1 VRSKLIAVLLIP
13 AMAFLVLASVSIAS
27 SVRNAQQFG
36 QGAKLAEL
44 GREVTGLV
52 HELQQE
58 RDLTIGHISSGR
70 SKQFQSQL
78 EQQITATGKAIDDY
92 RKAELPLYDDIK
104 GMRPAFDA
112 IRRDIYELPSL
123 RGTVAQSGLT
133 ESAVFAEY
141 SSVIADILRLIPEI
155 SERSGSDEL
164 TNRVSALEAI
174 STAKELSSQERGM
187 LLGIALRKGY
197 SFGEFQDFQALL
209 AREKAALDRFTNEA
223 SGADRVLF
231 ADTVKGQAV
240 LAVLRIEEAAAN
252 RLGNSSDLD
261 INPDQWYSSSTT
273 KIELMRSVEA
283 DLLDN
288 VIFRGN
294 ELSADAQRQAL
305 VNGMLIAVTLAVA
318 LFTSLAVARSMAR
331 SLQRLRAS
339 ALDVAENRL
348 PEAIQRLR
356 TTESGGL
363 DLRVQPIGIDSRD
376 EIGEVARAFDAV
388 HEEAIRLATE
398 QAVLRSNVNAMF
410 VNLSRRSQS
419 LVERQLRLI
428 DELEDREQDPD
439 QLENLFKLDHLA
451 TRMRRNDESLLVL
464 AGSESTRRWSAPV
477 PLSDVL
483 LAATAEVEQYTRI
496 TQTTVS
502 NVSVAG
508 HAVSDL
514 VHLLA
519 ELLENATS
527 FSSPTTNVV
536 LTGRAIRGGT
546 EAMIEIEDS
555 GLGMTPEALADAN
568 ERLAEPPIIDVSVSQ
583 RMGLFVVSR
592 LAQRHDITVQLRESP
607 RGGVTALAWLP
618 PSLIGNAGGIPAAT
632 GPRSELGAGRVEGRD
647 LDSAIAARALP
658 GPQDADEQPA
668 DDAADIEPAPLPRRG
683 TTQSQ
688 PAVPSQPQ
696 PRPAPAAPARGPS
709 TGNAGE
715 KAPIQPGQP
724 VQPGVPTGPA
734 QAPKPPMPIAAAGA
748 DAPAAGHDAPADAVN
763 GRSNPAGRPSKDE
776 ALPGTTY
783 GPPDSTPPDSA
794 LPDSALPDSAL
805 PDSALPNSAL
815 PNSALPNSALPNSTL
830 PIYESV
836 SEWFRIRQP
845 GERTAPVATP
855 APAYVA
861 GQPAPPAPVA
871 ALGLGEEPAAPT
883 PTLQPAATAPETGP
897 EPAVPAA
904 EGTAATPAAAS
915 VASES
920 ITEAIEAIT
929 ETGADVDDEAVAVP
943 ADWRS
948 PGDEGWAAAAAAAY
962 EPVSGGTTRAGL
974 PIRVPMAHFVP
985 GVAEPPAATPHR
997 PTAPAAAASTRTP
1010 ETVRG
1015 VLTSYY
1021 QGVRQAREA
1030 AEDRATKHI
1039 ADEQQENS

>member
-1 VRSKLIAVLLIP
+1 MRSKLIAVLLIP
-13 AMAFLVLASVSIAS
+13 ALAFLVLASVNIAS
-27 SVRNAQQFG
+27 SVNNAQQFG
-36 QGAKLAEL
+36 QGAQLAEL
-44 GREVTGLV
+44 GREVTDLV

-58 RDLTIGHISSGR
+58 RDLTIGHVAGGR
-70 SKQFQSQL
+70 VATVKNDKEYSDQL
-78 EQQITATGKAIDDY
+78 DQQVDVVDDAVLTY
-92 RKAELPLYDDIK
+92 RRAELPLYDDIK
-104 GMRPAFDA
+104 GLRPAFDT

-133 ESAVFAEY
+133 ESAVFEEY
-141 SSVIADILRLIPEI
+141 SAIIANTLHLLPEI
-155 SERSGSDEL
+155 SARSGSEEL
-164 TNRVSALEAI
+164 TASVEALDNI
-174 STAKELSSQERGM
+174 STAKELSSQERAK
-187 LLGIALRKGY
+187 LLGIALRNGY
-197 SFGEFQDFQALL
+197 SFGEFQDFQAIL
-209 AREKAALDRFTNEA
+209 AREDAALERFTSQASEA
-223 SGADRVLF
+223 ARVLL

-240 LAVLRIEEAAAN
+240 LAVLRIEETAAN
-252 RLGNSSDLD
+252 RQGSTDLG
-261 INPDQWYSSSTT
+261 INADQWYSASTT
-273 KIELMRSVEA
+273 KIELMRTVES
-283 DLLDN
+283 DLLDG
-288 VIFRGN
+288 VIVRGN
-294 ELSADAQRQAL
+294 ELSSGAQRQAL
-305 VNGMLIAVTLAVA
+305 VNGMLIAVTLAIA

-348 PEAIQRLR
+348 PEAVQRLR
-356 TTESGGL
+356 TTESGDL

-376 EIGEVARAFDAV
+376 EVGEVARAFDAV

-410 VNLSRRSQS
+410 VNLSRRSQG

-527 FSSPTTNVV
+527 FSSPQTNVV

-555 GLGMTPEALADAN
+555 GIGMTPEALGGAN

-607 RGGVTALAWLP
+607 RGGVTALVWLP
-618 PSLIGNAGGIPAAT
+618 PSLIGSAGGTQTPAGQRPA
-632 GPRSELGAGRVEGRD
+632 GLPDALAGGRPDRGELQPA
-647 LDSAIAARALP
+647 LSARALP
-658 GPQDADEQPA
+658 GPQDSDEPPTGE
-668 DDAADIEPAPLPRRG
+668 IGPSGLPRRG
-683 TTQSQ
+683 TENQ
-688 PAVPSQPQ
+688 PAIPPQQQPSAT
-696 PRPAPAAPARGPS
+696 PAGTPPNGG
-709 TGNAGE
+709 T
-715 KAPIQPGQP
+715 GQP
-724 VQPGVPTGPA
+724 AQPGVPAGPS
-734 QAPKPPMPIAAAGA
+734 QVPPLPAPVAAAGA
-748 DAPAAGHDAPADAVN
+748 GVPAAGQETAADPVN
-763 GRSNPAGRPSKDE
+763 GRQHPGGVGAEE
-776 ALPGTTY
+776 ALPGASAD
-783 GPPDSTPPDSA
+783 GSTPDAS
-794 LPDSALPDSAL
+794 
-805 PDSALPNSAL
+805 
-815 PNSALPNSALPNSTL
+815 L
-830 PIYESV
+830 PIYDSV
-836 SEWFRIRQP
+836 SEWFRTRPPGDRPAQAAQP
-845 GERTAPVATP
+845 AQPVTAPSA
-855 APAYVA
+855 AP
-861 GQPAPPAPVA
+861 GPSAPRV
-871 ALGLGEEPAAPT
+871 PAAPT
-883 PTLQPAATAPETGP
+883 APPPPDGPLQTRRPAAAGAPTGP
-897 EPAVPAA
+897 QPAVPV
-904 EGTAATPAAAS
+904 AAA
-915 VASES
+915 AGPMAEPDAE
-920 ITEAIEAIT
+920 TEEAAAAG
-929 ETGADVDDEAVAVP
+929 E
-943 ADWRS
+943 WHS
-948 PGDEGWAAAAAAAY
+948 PGDEGWAAAAAAY

-985 GVAEPPAATPHR
+985 GAAETPGPGRPAAPPPAPQA
-997 PTAPAAAASTRTP
+997 PTRNP
-1010 ETVRG
+1010 EAVRG

-1030 AEDRATKHI
+1030 ADDRAAKHI
-1039 ADEQQENS
+1039 ADDEQENS

>member
-13 AMAFLVLASVSIAS
+13 ALAFLVLASVNIAS
-27 SVRNAQQFG
+27 SVQNAQQFG

-52 HELQQE
+52 HEMQQE
-58 RDLTIGHISSGR
+58 RDLTIGHITSGR
-70 SKQFQSQL
+70 KGPFGAELDKQVDVVDDAVL
-78 EQQITATGKAIDDY
+78 DY
-92 RKAELPLYDDIK
+92 RRAELPIYDDIE
-104 GMRPAFDA
+104 GLRASFDV
-112 IRRDIYELPSL
+112 IRRDIYDLPSL

-133 ESAVFAEY
+133 ESAVFQEY
-141 SSVIADILRLIPEI
+141 SSIIADILRLVPLI
-155 SERSGSDEL
+155 SERGAGDEL
-164 TNRVSALEAI
+164 SKSVQALGNI
-174 STAKELSSQERGM
+174 SMAKELSSQERGK
-187 LLGIALRKGY
+187 LLGIALHKGY
-197 SFGEFQDFQALL
+197 SFGEFQDFQAVL
-209 AREKAALDRFTNEA
+209 AREQAALDRFTSEA
-223 SGADRVLF
+223 DESERVLF

-240 LAVLRIEEAAAN
+240 LAVLRIEQTAAN
-252 RLGNSSDLD
+252 RQGSSDLL
-261 INPDQWYSSSTT
+261 INPDQWYSASTT
-273 KIELMRSVEA
+273 KIELMRSVESE
-283 DLLDN
+283 LLN
-288 VIFRGN
+288 RVVAQGN
-294 ELSADAQRQAL
+294 ALSSDAQRQAL
-305 VNGMLIAVTLAVA
+305 VSGMLIAVTLAIA

-348 PEAIQRLR
+348 PEAVQRLR

-363 DLRVQPIGIDSRD
+363 DLQVHPIGIDSRD

-410 VNLSRRSQS
+410 VNLSRRSQG

-502 NVSVAG
+502 TVSVAG

-527 FSSPTTNVV
+527 FSSPATNVV

-555 GLGMTPEALADAN
+555 GIGMTPEALAEAN

-607 RGGVTALAWLP
+607 RGGVTALVWLP
-618 PSLIGNAGGIPAAT
+618 PSLIGSAPGSQGPSVPRPEGLRDDLSPGRPERGGELQPA
-632 GPRSELGAGRVEGRD
+632 L
-647 LDSAIAARALP
+647 AARALP
-658 GPQDADEQPA
+658 GPQTAGDRPSGDSDQAPPKRGAAGQPA
-668 DDAADIEPAPLPRRG
+668 IPAQQPPSATPG
-683 TTQSQ
+683 GGPPNGETGQPSSQ
-688 PAVPSQPQ
+688 PGQPSG
-696 PRPAPAAPARGPS
+696 PAAPA
-709 TGNAGE
+709 
-715 KAPIQPGQP
+715 
-724 VQPGVPTGPA
+724 GPA
-734 QAPKPPMPIAAAGA
+734 GPAAVPSLAVPVAAAGA
-748 DAPAAGHDAPADAVN
+748 GVPPTGQPTATDPVN
-763 GRSNPAGRPSKDE
+763 GRTHPGASGTGDDG
-776 ALPGTTY
+776 LPGTAA
-783 GPPDSTPPDSA
+783 GAAAPDAP
-794 LPDSALPDSAL
+794 
-805 PDSALPNSAL
+805 
-815 PNSALPNSALPNSTL
+815 L
-830 PIYESV
+830 PIYDSV
-836 SEWFRIRQP
+836 SEWFRTRTP
-845 GERTAPVATP
+845 EERAAAQAAGAAP
-855 APAYVA
+855 
-861 GQPAPPAPVA
+861 PAPPAPPGPSAPALPLRTPPAGRPA
-871 ALGLGEEPAAPT
+871 AAPAAPG
-883 PTLQPAATAPETGP
+883 QPAPAGAPSGAP
-897 EPAVPAA
+897 SPA
-904 EGTAATPAAAS
+904 PAAAQ
-915 VASES
+915 A
-920 ITEAIEAIT
+920 A
-929 ETGADVDDEAVAVP
+929 ETGAPSEAEPETEDVAA
-943 ADWRS
+943 AGWRS

-962 EPVSGGTTRAGL
+962 EPAGGGTTRAGL

-985 GVAEPPAATPHR
+985 GAAETPR
-997 PTAPAAAASTRTP
+997 PSRPGAPAASPTRNP
-1010 ETVRG
+1010 EAVRG

-1021 QGVRQAREA
+1021 KGVRQAREA
-1030 AEDRATKHI
+1030 ADDDDEHAAKHS